1 MATASLNIPIEIPNS
16 ANLNLEELKR
26 QLTDYARML
35 INQAAN
41 GALPKKGIRSFKELH
56 PNVQALCGVI
66 SYPEDDLDGEKVR
79 SEYLK
84 CL

>member
-16 ANLNLEELKR
+16 TNLNLEELKR

-35 INQAAN
+35 INQAVN
-41 GALPKKGIRSFKELH
+41 DALPKKGIRSFEEIN

-66 SYPEDDLDGEKVR
+66 SYPEDDLNGENER
-79 SEYLK
+79 YEYLK
-84 CL
+84 DL

>member
-26 QLTDYARML
+26 QLTDYARVL
-35 INQAAN
+35 INQDTADT
-41 GALPKKGIRSFKELH
+41 LPPKRIRAFKELH
-56 PNVQALCGVI
+56 PYVQALCGVI
-66 SYPEDDLDGEKVR
+66 SFPEDDLDGDKAR

-84 CL
+84 NL

>member
-16 ANLNLEELKR
+16 TNLNLEELKR

-35 INQAAN
+35 INQAVN
-41 GALPKKGIRSFKELH
+41 DALPKKGIRSFKEIH

-66 SYPEDDLDGEKVR
+66 SYPEDDLNGENER
-79 SEYLK
+79 YEYLK
-84 CL
+84 NL

>member
-16 ANLNLEELKR
+16 TNLNLEELKR

-35 INQAAN
+35 INQAVN
-41 GALPKKGIRSFKELH
+41 DALPKKGIRSFKEIH

-66 SYPEDDLDGEKVR
+66 SYPENDLNGENER
-79 SEYLK
+79 YEYLK
-84 CL
+84 DL